1 MTLDALR
8 LRLNSSGAGEWA
20 EGDSAW
26 YGDYLGCELF
36 EGVRLRIHDF
46 AERAA
51 GGRKF
56 NADVRLDARC
66 RVTKAE
72 IDTAFR
78 AMLAKVPARDIRE
91 IEPYD

>member
-56 NADVRLDARC
+56 NVDVRLDARC